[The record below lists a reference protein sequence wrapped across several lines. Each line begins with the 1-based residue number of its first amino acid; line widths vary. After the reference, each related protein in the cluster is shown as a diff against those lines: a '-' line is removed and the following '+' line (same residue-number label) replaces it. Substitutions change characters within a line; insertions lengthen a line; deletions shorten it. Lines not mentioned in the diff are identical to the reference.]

1 MVVVKV
7 LLRRVAAQVQSPT
20 HCANICDGGVQCR
33 LSLSLLPL
41 LCHPQV
47 PLNARACVPL
57 PKIEQTICLPTS
69 FLAFTSFP
77 SPVARPP
84 PLYLPL
90 SGAYSLSIALSEW
103 LGVLVCA
110 IFDDWWEMHVVFCLV
125 QHCH

>member
-1 MVVVKV
+1 MVVVVVVKV

-77 SPVARPP
+77 SPVARRPSP
-84 PLYLPL
+84 SFISSAFGRVLSLYRL
-90 SGAYSLSIALSEW
+90 E
-103 LGVLVCA
+103 
-110 IFDDWWEMHVVFCLV
+110 
-125 QHCH
+125 